1 MPRYLIEVA
10 HQNKKEDC
18 KRAVKI
24 FLSTGSHFV
33 TNADWGCSDGVHK
46 AWIIVDLSN
55 KEEALSVVPPAFRHD
70 TTIVTLQN
78 FSLDHAVE

>member
-1 MPRYLIEVA
+1 MPKYLIEIA

-18 KRAVKI
+18 ERAVEI
-24 FLSTGSHFV
+24 FMTIGSHLL

-46 AWIIVDLSN
+46 AWIIAELDS
-55 KEEALSVVPPAFRHD
+55 KEEALLIVPPAFRHD

-78 FSLDHAVE
+78 FSLDYAVK